1 MSLDTQAFFSKN
13 KAKLH
18 IVKHQKIT
26 VNHKNRDLKLM
37 ILILFCIW
45 EDVRVWA
52 YLNYSF
58 NTHPNY
64 LGPISSFPP
73 SHFPSGSTVQGICG
87 GLMALRLK
95 YPMFITNY
103 KSTYENITSMLFN
116 RYIDCF
122 IRCVSLFFLVRCVED
137 IHNFYQ
143 SKIIWNRIIICFFVF
158 LYPGFINA
166 KHIILFLNK
175 F

>member
-1 MSLDTQAFFSKN
+1 
-13 KAKLH
+13 
-18 IVKHQKIT
+18 
-26 VNHKNRDLKLM
+26 M
-37 ILILFCIW
+37 ILALFCIR

-73 SHFPSGSTVQGICG
+73 SHFPLGSTVQGICG

-122 IRCVSLFFLVRCVED
+122 VRCVFLFWSD
-137 IHNFYQ
+137 
-143 SKIIWNRIIICFFVF
+143 VF
-158 LYPGFINA
+158 LICEHFYVSINLNELKLKLTIRKTSIIFIRV
-166 KHIILFLNK
+166 KSFGTE
-175 F
+175 